1 MPRKL
6 DDIVI
11 RTRLEVNIS
20 FWQAIKLR
28 VSGIGNVL
36 AKHLKT
42 SIENRAH
49 DDELRRAIKEKDA
62 AYRHRTLS

>member
-1 MPRKL
+1 MARKL

-11 RTRLEVNIS
+11 RTRIEVNITL
-20 FWQAIKLR
+20 WQAIKLR

-42 SIENRAH
+42 SIENREH
-49 DDELRRAIKEKDA
+49 NDELRRAMEERDA
-62 AYRHRTLS
+62 AYRHRSVS